1 MGKGKG
7 VDDLREKEAE
17 PDDNKEAETEGGAET
32 SEWNLLNIKRF
43 HDIINTFLNI
53 FYLILQLGWLDFSP
67 LQILFRLKQILKKF
81 ASKYR

>member
-7 VDDLREKEAE
+7 VDDLTEKEGE

-43 HDIINTFLNI
+43 HDNKYISE
-53 FYLILQLGWLDFSP
+53 YLLFDSLVCWLDFPP
-67 LQILFRLKQILKKF
+67 LQILIWLKISF
-81 ASKYR
+81 WNS